1 MGPSPGNERNR
12 AIEHASQDETGLAIR
27 GADIERYTR
36 RVADEELK
44 LCLAAAGAVLI
55 EGPRACGKTATAHQM
70 AASEVFLDVDDVAQ
84 DMISVN
90 PRLVLEGATPRL
102 IDEWQTAPV
111 IWNHVR
117 RVVDERPGKGHFIL
131 TGSAV
136 PPDDRTR
143 HTGAGRIVRLR
154 LRPMSLLEL
163 GRSTGVVS
171 LKDVLRGE
179 PVKSSRV
186 DLSVQDLAKLVCVGG
201 WPGHL
206 HSSPEEALR
215 VNRSYV
221 DDVCRADLQ
230 RVDGVRRDPTRIRR
244 FLQSLARNTA
254 TLASLA
260 TIAHDVSGPDPGS
273 MTGHTARAY
282 LTSLERLMVVE
293 DQPPWAPHLRSRSR
307 LRVSPKRHFV
317 DPSIA
322 VAALDAGP
330 KSLLRDF
337 AWFGLLFESMVI
349 RDLRV
354 YAQAMG
360 ARVYHYRDN
369 TGLEVDAIVDAG
381 PGRWAAFEIKLG
393 LSRIDDAARSLL
405 KFAGRVDTSRCGEPA
420 ALGVIVERGYGYL
433 RPDGVSVIPLGALG
447 P

>member
-1 MGPSPGNERNR
+1 MGSEARNGR
-12 AIEHASQDETGLAIR
+12 DGTSEHGSRYEMEFSDRVE
-27 GADIERYTR
+27 IERYTH

-44 LCLAAAGAVLI
+44 QCLAAAGAVLI
-55 EGPRACGKTATAHQM
+55 EGPRACGKTATAHQI
-70 AASEVFLDVDDVAQ
+70 AASEVFLDVDQAAQ
-84 DMISVN
+84 DMIAVN

-154 LRPMSLLEL
+154 LRPMSLFEL
-163 GRSTGVVS
+163 GRSTGWVS
-171 LKDVLRGE
+171 VKDVLEGE
-179 PVKSSRV
+179 PAECPRV
-186 DLSVQDLAKLVCVGG
+186 DLSVHDLAELVCVGG

-206 HSSPEEALR
+206 HSSPEEAIR
-215 VNRSYV
+215 VNRSYIA
-221 DDVCRADLQ
+221 DICRADLQ
-230 RVDGVRRDPTRIRR
+230 RVDGVRRDPSRVRR
-244 FLQSLARNTA
+244 FLQSLARNVA

-260 TIAHDVSGPDPGS
+260 TIARDVSGPDPGL

-307 LRVSPKRHFV
+307 LLVSPKRHFV

-322 VAALDAGP
+322 VAALDGGP
-330 KSLLRDF
+330 ASMLSDF

-405 KFAGRVDTSRCGEPA
+405 KFKDRVDTSRCGEPA
-420 ALGVIVERGYGYL
+420 ALCVLVERGYGYV

>member
-1 MGPSPGNERNR
+1 MAPHPGNVRGEP
-12 AIEHASQDETGLAIR
+12 ITHASRDEAGLPVGVEA
-27 GADIERYTR
+27 ERYAP

-44 LCLAAAGAVLI
+44 QCLAAAGAVLI

-70 AASEVFLDVDDVAQ
+70 AASEVFLDVDQTAQ
-84 DMISVN
+84 DMIAVN
-90 PRLVLEGATPRL
+90 PRLVLEGGAPRL

-136 PPDDRTR
+136 PRDESTR

-154 LRPMSLLEL
+154 LRPMSLFEL
-163 GRSTGVVS
+163 RHSTGQVS
-171 LKDVLRGE
+171 LKDVLDE
-179 PVKSSRV
+179 DPVTSPRI
-186 DLSVQDLAKLVCVGG
+186 DLPVRKLAELICVGG

-206 HSSPEEALR
+206 SSSPEDAIR

-221 DDVCRADLQ
+221 NDICRADLQ
-230 RVDGVRRDPTRIRR
+230 RVDGVRRDPARVLR
-244 FLQSLARNTA
+244 FLQSLARNVA
-254 TLASLA
+254 TPASLA
-260 TIAHDVSGPDPGS
+260 TIARDVVGPDPAS

-282 LTSLERLMVVE
+282 LTSLERLMIVE

-307 LRVSPKRHFV
+307 LRVSPKRQFV

-330 KSLLRDF
+330 DSLLHDF
-337 AWFGLLFESMVI
+337 AWLGLLFESLVI

-369 TGLEVDAIVDAG
+369 TGLEVDAIVEAG

-393 LSRIDDAARSLL
+393 IGRIDEAVRSLL
-405 KFAGRVDTSRCGEPA
+405 KFADRVDTSRCGEPA
-420 ALGVIVERGYGYL
+420 VLGVIVERGYGYV

>member
-1 MGPSPGNERNR
+1 MT
-12 AIEHASQDETGLAIR
+12 AH
-27 GADIERYTR
+27 YTP
-36 RVADEELK
+36 RVADDELRQ
-44 LCLAAAGAVLI
+44 CLAASGAVLI

-70 AASEVFLDVDDVAQ
+70 AASEVFLDVDQVAR
-84 DMISVN
+84 DMIAVN
-90 PRLVLEGATPRL
+90 PRLVLEGAAPRL

-136 PPDDRTR
+136 PPDDITR
-143 HTGAGRIVRLR
+143 HTGAGRIVRMR
-154 LRPMSLLEL
+154 LRPMSLFEL
-163 GRSTGVVS
+163 GKGTGQVS
-171 LKDVLRGE
+171 LSAMLAGQ
-179 PVKSSRV
+179 PVTSPST
-186 DLSVQDLAKLVCVGG
+186 DLSVHDLAELICVGG

-206 HSSPEEALR
+206 DSSPEEAIR

-221 DDVCRADLQ
+221 DDICRTDLQ
-230 RVDGVRRDPTRIRR
+230 RVDGVRRDPERVHR
-244 FLQSLARNTA
+244 FLQSLARNVA

-260 TIAHDVSGPDPGS
+260 TVARDVSGPDLAP
-273 MTGHTARAY
+273 MTGHTASAY
-282 LTSLERLMVVE
+282 LASLARLMVVE
-293 DQPPWAPHLRSRSR
+293 NQPAWQTHMRSRSR
-307 LRVSPKRHFV
+307 LQVSPKRHFV

-322 VAALDAGP
+322 AAALDAGP
-330 KSLLRDF
+330 EHLLRDF
-337 AWFGLLFESMVI
+337 AWLGLLFESLVV

-360 ARVYHYRDN
+360 ARVYHYRDDA
-369 TGLEVDAIVDAG
+369 GLEVDAIVEAG

-393 LSRIDDAARSLL
+393 LSRIDEAARSLL

-420 ALGVIVERGYGYL
+420 VLGVIVERGYGYV
-433 RPDGVSVIPLGALG
+433 RSDGVSVIPLGALG